1 MLLFALFGV
10 IVLAIIGPSPRGS
23 DYEETRAK
31 KRVENLKALREEADK
46 ALTTYG
52 WTDKNKGVA
61 RIPIERAMEL
71 TVADLAKQ
79 KPAPAGPI
87 ATPEATEATASAP
100 ASPVPASPA
109 PASLRNPAA
118 RSLWHLRPCKPAI
131 LGFASGSVITSRAGF
146 TKPSPKSMTVLDVS
160 TSSTLLRSMNPAG
173 IPLKEPSVSAAAGDT
188 GQLERALIDAS
199 TRVPVLI
206 FYTSAVAWLILGTLL
221 AGFVS
226 FKLHTPDLLSDISF
240 LTWGRVRPAHM
251 NVMVYGWA
259 SMAGMGTAIWLMAR
273 LCRTVLRY
281 PLLLVAGAGFWNLGV
296 FLGVGGILLGDSTGY
311 QWLEFPS
318 YAAIILFVAYTLVAS
333 WAVLMFRFR
342 RGEQIYISQWY
353 LLGAFLWFPW
363 LYAAGQL
370 MLFVV
375 PVQGV
380 LQAAVGWWYANNLL
394 FLWFGAIGLGTAYYM
409 IPKVIGR
416 PVYSYHLAAIGFWS
430 YALFSSWTG
439 MQRLVDGPFPAWMV
453 TASIAATILTIIPVA
468 TVGLNHH
475 MTMQGYFPLMRYSP
489 TLRFTVFGAMSYT
502 VFSLI
507 GVLIS
512 LRSVARYVHFTEAS
526 IAYSHLGLYAFFT
539 MVIFGSMYYI
549 VPRLIGREWRY
560 ASLIKLHFWASA
572 YGVGLMT
579 LMLLAGGLTQGTSME
594 NPSLA
599 FSESVESVLPY
610 LRGRSLAGVLLTVSH
625 FIFAYHFGLMLFGLG
640 RKATVPTFLNPVE
653 AEGAEVAH

>member
-1 MLLFALFGV
+1 M
-10 IVLAIIGPSPRGS
+10 
-23 DYEETRAK
+23 D
-31 KRVENLKALREEADK
+31 
-46 ALTTYG
+46 
-52 WTDKNKGVA
+52 
-61 RIPIERAMEL
+61 
-71 TVADLAKQ
+71 
-79 KPAPAGPI
+79 
-87 ATPEATEATASAP
+87 ATE
-100 ASPVPASPA
+100 
-109 PASLRNPAA
+109 
-118 RSLWHLRPCKPAI
+118 
-131 LGFASGSVITSRAGF
+131 
-146 TKPSPKSMTVLDVS
+146 
-160 TSSTLLRSMNPAG
+160 
-173 IPLKEPSVSAAAGDT
+173 IPLKAPSVPTDVPATDV
-188 GQLERALIDAS
+188 QQIERALIDAS
-199 TRVPVLI
+199 TRVPVLM
-206 FYTSAVAWLILGTLL
+206 FYTSAMVWLVIGTFL

-226 FKLHTPDLLSDISF
+226 FKLHSPDTFSGISF

-273 LCRTVLRY
+273 LCRTVLRH

-296 FLGVGGILLGDSTGY
+296 LLGAGGILWGDSTGY
-311 QWLEFPS
+311 QWLEFPR
-318 YAAIILFVAYTLVAS
+318 YAAIVLFVAYTLVVS
-333 WAVLMFRFR
+333 WAVLMFRYR
-342 RGEQIYISQWY
+342 RGEQIYITQWY

-416 PVYSYHLAAIGFWS
+416 PVYSYHLATIGFWT

-439 MQRLVDGPFPAWMV
+439 MQRLVDGPFPAWMI
-453 TASIAATILTIIPVA
+453 TASIAATILTLIPVA

-475 MTMQGYFPLMRYSP
+475 MTMQGYFPLLRYSP

-502 VFSLI
+502 VFSVV

-512 LRSVARYVHFTEAS
+512 LRSVARYAQFSQVS

-549 VPRLIGREWRY
+549 VPRLVGREWRY

-572 YGVGLMT
+572 YGVGLMI
-579 LMLLAGGLTQGTSME
+579 LMLVAGGFLQGANME
-594 NPSLA
+594 NPTLT
-599 FSESVESVLPY
+599 FSESTETVLPY
-610 LRGRSLAGVLLTVSH
+610 LRGRSLSGLLLTAAH
-625 FIFAYHFGLMLFGLG
+625 LIFAYHFLLMLLGLG
-640 RKATVPTFLNPVE
+640 RTSTVPTFLNPVE
-653 AEGAEVAH
+653 AEGSEAHV